1 MKVPGRPL
9 FVAPRIYRRRRLIDA
24 ARILPVL
31 GAVLLIVPLLH
42 PSTPE
47 NPRSTA
53 FDGLYLFGVWA
64 LLIFGAWALAPGL
77 KESDPQVRANDG
89 DD

>member
-1 MKVPGRPL
+1 MKVPGLPL

-24 ARILPVL
+24 ARILPIL

-42 PSTPE
+42 PSTPDM
-47 NPRSTA
+47 PRDTA
-53 FDGLYLFGVWA
+53 SDGLYLFGVWA
-64 LLIFGAWALAPGL
+64 LLILGAWALAPGL
-77 KESDPQVRANDG
+77 KDPDPQSRHPDS